1 MADLSNK
8 IKRFADNWLQ
18 ISDTID
24 YDELVALINAL
35 DYLKKDAQ
43 QKMSIRRASQASM
56 QTHRQPACVGG
67 ANQGVRRSS
76 RRIASAPQY
85 ASAGSLFVTEDETE
99 SESSSQDYG
108 TRSPILYEENDDEHE
123 TRDAAAEILM
133 NHPGLLPVDNDSQA
147 DKILLERNCENEIS
161 QLRHRIEQY
170 VHSPSPYTRGLVSN
184 EQDECTDVQPVQ
196 VLDEASTGQAYQET
210 SATALYQSLEVPEDV
225 ENQQFP
231 ELSHSSLV
239 HQPHLG
245 LIEQDVSDSLFS
257 GEEFGVDILN
267 NLPSPQFFN
276 EAFGDLYSTSV
287 HDEVQRDVEE
297 TATYPDEQHP
307 TNQSHTEHF
316 DDDPTVQGYVDLA
329 CRLGFRLPHE
339 TAEDA
344 DCIDVQEVL
353 APLVKETPLT
363 SRLLHGILYTL
374 LPGPILIIDFC
385 SGAFDPK
392 AVEGSTCTDFVA
404 IVRRNEDPSPLLVV
418 GLETSKTLFIL
429 DSETWDLPSL
439 EISWLLAR
447 LETQSQTGEVFVP
460 NLENFELE
468 ALRESLL
475 RKPSEINRGRCLRIL
490 QCVNEIG
497 SPHILESLKL
507 ACTRKDECQTYSRTD
522 QPIFDKLFH
531 IHIYLD
537 RQESQSH
544 ILVAR
549 NRYIKYCYFETYLRA
564 VKALQ
569 EEKRNSTQERR
580 RVLARKRT
588 TSFKQG
594 ISEIL
599 PPTPHTEEIH
609 RVYEN
614 LSPSERKRRAPD
626 MVKDE
631 ISKKIVKEYGGNEKR
646 IRRNINK
653 YIKDGRVLHHVLRGW
668 RSLDPALL
676 ILFPSFGSDL
686 PSLSVTQF
694 GLELEELEEKALME
708 AAWFGEVL
716 QARPELLEPVPKAV
730 LDLISNTLTHD
741 LDLQGRDPDSFRNCC
756 PNGEM
761 KTEPGSNTINED
773 AWPCLGAISI
783 DRLNVLIFWESS
795 WLSTREYHAL
805 RQDGNQGWLVHA
817 RGENE
822 LLISWEPTI
831 ERKSIQSSPQELLHE
846 FPIEVRK
853 DRPGLLGYVAAKA
866 LPPYLNAGSRFPAFL
881 AYWKVARMTKG
892 LFYYLQ
898 QTYSSHRG
906 YIVHEESG
914 KVWIQWEPTW
924 VAYES
929 LNESKREQLLQI
941 SHDPEA
947 ILNRFHKAIVHYSM
961 RSVVERRISKRT
973 IN

>member
-18 ISDTID
+18 IGDAID
-24 YDELVALINAL
+24 YDDLVALVDAL

-43 QKMSIRRASQASM
+43 EKMTVRRASQASM
-56 QTHRQPACVGG
+56 QTHLRPACVGG

-76 RRIASAPQY
+76 RRLGSAPQY
-85 ASAGSLFVTEDETE
+85 TSTGSLFVSEDETE
-99 SESSSQDYG
+99 SESSSQNDG
-108 TRSPILYEENDDEHE
+108 IRSPMLREENYDENE
-123 TRDAAAEILM
+123 TRNAAAEILM
-133 NHPGLLPVDNDSQA
+133 NHPTLLPVDNDSQA
-147 DKILLERNCENEIS
+147 DKILLEKNFGDTVS
-161 QLRHRIEQY
+161 QLRHPIEQEKS
-170 VHSPSPYTRGLVSN
+170 SPAPYTARLVSN
-184 EQDECTDVQPVQ
+184 EQDECTDVQPMQDLNEAPNIQ
-196 VLDEASTGQAYQET
+196 VHQEI
-210 SATALYQSLEVPEDV
+210 SETALYQSLEDPEDV

-231 ELSHSSLV
+231 ELSYSSLV
-239 HQPHLG
+239 HQPQLG
-245 LIEQDVSDSLFS
+245 LMDQDISDSLFG
-257 GEEFGVDILN
+257 GEEFGVGIFN
-267 NLPSPQFFN
+267 NLPSPQYFN
-276 EAFGDLYSTSV
+276 ETFEDLYFTSV

-297 TATYPDEQHP
+297 TTTYPGEQHP
-307 TNQSHTEHF
+307 TNQSHKEHLN
-316 DDDPTVQGYVDLA
+316 DDPTVQGYVDLA
-329 CRLGFRLPHE
+329 YRLGFRLPHE

-344 DCIDVQEVL
+344 DCVDAQEVL
-353 APLVKETPLT
+353 VPLVKERPLT

-374 LPGPILIIDFC
+374 LPGPILIVDFC
-385 SGAFDPK
+385 SGAFDPE

-404 IVRRNEDPSPLLVV
+404 IVRRNEEPSPLLVV
-418 GLETSKTLFIL
+418 GLETSKTFFIL

-439 EISWLLAR
+439 GIPWLIRPEWRTEYTDVGPEQIDTQWKLAR
-447 LETQSQTGEVFVP
+447 LETQSQTSEVFVP
-460 NLENFELE
+460 NLENFELK

-507 ACTRKDECQTYSRTD
+507 ACTRKGECQTYSATE
-522 QPIFDKLFH
+522 QPIFEKLFH

-537 RQESQSH
+537 RQQSQSH

-549 NRYIKYCYFETYLRA
+549 NRYIKYCYSETYLRA

-580 RVLARKRT
+580 RVSARKRT

-614 LSPSERKRRAPD
+614 LSPLERKRRAPD

-653 YIKDGRVLHHVLRGW
+653 YIKDGRVLHHIVRGG

-694 GLELEELEEKALME
+694 GLELEELEEKALSKPIQLKDIDELTLVE
-708 AAWFGEVL
+708 AVWFGEVL

-741 LDLQGRDPDSFRNCC
+741 LDLQGRDPDSFR
-756 PNGEM
+756 
-761 KTEPGSNTINED
+761 S
-773 AWPCLGAISI
+773 
-783 DRLNVLIFWESS
+783 
-795 WLSTREYHAL
+795 
-805 RQDGNQGWLVHA
+805 
-817 RGENE
+817 
-822 LLISWEPTI
+822 
-831 ERKSIQSSPQELLHE
+831 
-846 FPIEVRK
+846 
-853 DRPGLLGYVAAKA
+853 RP
-866 LPPYLNAGSRFPAFL
+866 
-881 AYWKVARMTKG
+881 
-892 LFYYLQ
+892 LQ
-898 QTYSSHRG
+898 
-906 YIVHEESG
+906 
-914 KVWIQWEPTW
+914 
-924 VAYES
+924 
-929 LNESKREQLLQI
+929 
-941 SHDPEA
+941 
-947 ILNRFHKAIVHYSM
+947 FFM
-961 RSVVERRISKRT
+961 
-973 IN
+973 

>member
-18 ISDTID
+18 ISDAID
-24 YDELVALINAL
+24 YDDLVALVDAL

-43 QKMSIRRASQASM
+43 EKMTIRRASQASM
-56 QTHRQPACVGG
+56 QTHLRPACVGG

-76 RRIASAPQY
+76 RRLASAPQY
-85 ASAGSLFVTEDETE
+85 ASTGSLFVSEDETE

-108 TRSPILYEENDDEHE
+108 THSSILYEENHDGHE

-133 NHPGLLPVDNDSQA
+133 NHPSLLPVDNDSQA
-147 DKILLERNCENEIS
+147 DNILLERNCENEIS
-161 QLRHRIEQY
+161 QLRHPIEQY
-170 VHSPSPYTRGLVSN
+170 IHSPTPYTGRLVSN
-184 EQDECTDVQPVQ
+184 EQDGCTDVQPVQ

-210 SATALYQSLEVPEDV
+210 SATVLYQSLEGPEDV

-231 ELSHSSLV
+231 KISHSGLV
-239 HQPHLG
+239 HQPQLG
-245 LIEQDVSDSLFS
+245 LMEQDVPDSLFS

-267 NLPSPQFFN
+267 NLPSPHFFN
-276 EAFGDLYSTSV
+276 EAFEDLYSISV

-297 TATYPDEQHP
+297 IATYPDEQHP
-307 TNQSHTEHF
+307 TNQSHKEHLN
-316 DDDPTVQGYVDLA
+316 DDPTVQGYVDLA
-329 CRLGFRLPHE
+329 YRMGFRLPHE

-344 DCIDVQEVL
+344 DCVDAQEVL
-353 APLVKETPLT
+353 VPLVKETPLT

-374 LPGPILIIDFC
+374 LPGPILIVDFC
-385 SGAFDPK
+385 SGAFDPE

-418 GLETSKTLFIL
+418 GLETSKTFFIL
-429 DSETWDLPSL
+429 DSKTWDLPSL
-439 EISWLLAR
+439 GIPWLIRPEWRTEYTDVGQSPTRLLTLTDLLQPRSIEPHLESTLLSVWIAEAYFQHRPLQNVPSSRDLRLRILEELLAPYQRDYVLEKCGIPSKLTGPEQIDTQWKLAR
-447 LETQSQTGEVFVP
+447 LEIQLQTSEVFVP
-460 NLENFELE
+460 NLENFELK

-507 ACTRKDECQTYSRTD
+507 ACTRKGECQTYSATE
-522 QPIFDKLFH
+522 QPIFEKLFH

-537 RQESQSH
+537 RQQSQSH

-549 NRYIKYCYFETYLRA
+549 NRYIKYCYSETYLRA

-580 RVLARKRT
+580 RVSARKRT

-614 LSPSERKRRAPD
+614 LSPLERKRRAPD

-653 YIKDGRVLHHVLRGW
+653 YIKDGRVLHHIVRGG

-694 GLELEELEEKALME
+694 GLELEELEEKALSK
-708 AAWFGEVL
+708 
-716 QARPELLEPVPKAV
+716 P
-730 LDLISNTLTHD
+730 
-741 LDLQGRDPDSFRNCC
+741 
-756 PNGEM
+756 
-761 KTEPGSNTINED
+761 
-773 AWPCLGAISI
+773 
-783 DRLNVLIFWESS
+783 
-795 WLSTREYHAL
+795 
-805 RQDGNQGWLVHA
+805 
-817 RGENE
+817 
-822 LLISWEPTI
+822 
-831 ERKSIQSSPQELLHE
+831 IQLKE
-846 FPIEVRK
+846 
-853 DRPGLLGYVAAKA
+853 
-866 LPPYLNAGSRFPAFL
+866 
-881 AYWKVARMTKG
+881 
-892 LFYYLQ
+892 
-898 QTYSSHRG
+898 
-906 YIVHEESG
+906 
-914 KVWIQWEPTW
+914 
-924 VAYES
+924 
-929 LNESKREQLLQI
+929 
-941 SHDPEA
+941 
-947 ILNRFHKAIVHYSM
+947 
-961 RSVVERRISKRT
+961 
-973 IN
+973 

>member
-1 MADLSNK
+1 MAPNRSLSSALALIK

-18 ISDTID
+18 IGDAID
-24 YDELVALINAL
+24 YDELVALVDAL

-43 QKMSIRRASQASM
+43 EKMTIRRASQVSM
-56 QTHRQPACVGG
+56 QTHLRPACVGS

-76 RRIASAPQY
+76 RRLASAPQY
-85 ASAGSLFVTEDETE
+85 ASTGSLFVSEVETE
-99 SESSSQDYG
+99 SESSSQNDG
-108 TRSPILYEENDDEHE
+108 IQSPMLREENHDENE
-123 TRDAAAEILM
+123 TRNAAAEIRI
-133 NHPGLLPVDNDSQA
+133 NHPTLLHVDNDSQA
-147 DKILLERNCENEIS
+147 DKILPERNFGDTIS
-161 QLRHRIEQY
+161 QLRHPIEQEQF
-170 VHSPSPYTRGLVSN
+170 SPAPCTARLVSN
-184 EQDECTDVQPVQ
+184 EQDECTDVQPMQDLNEAPNVQ
-196 VLDEASTGQAYQET
+196 VYQET
-210 SATALYQSLEVPEDV
+210 SATALYQSSEDSEDV

-239 HQPHLG
+239 HQPQLG
-245 LIEQDVSDSLFS
+245 LMNQDISDSLFG
-257 GEEFGVDILN
+257 GEEFGEGIFN
-267 NLPSPQFFN
+267 NLPSPQYFN
-276 EAFGDLYSTSV
+276 EAFEDLYSTSI
-287 HDEVQRDVEE
+287 HDEVQRDVED
-297 TATYPDEQHP
+297 TATYPDEQYP
-307 TNQSHTEHF
+307 TNRSDIEDF
-316 DDDPTVQGYVDLA
+316 DDDPTVQGYLDIA
-329 CRLGFRLPHE
+329 FRSGFRLPHE

-344 DCIDVQEVL
+344 DCVDAQEVL
-353 APLVKETPLT
+353 LPLLKERPPT

-385 SGAFDPK
+385 SGSFDSE
-392 AVEGSTCTDFVA
+392 AVEGSTNTDFVA
-404 IVRRNEDPSPLLVV
+404 IVRRSEDSSPLLVV
-418 GLETSKTLFIL
+418 GLETSKTFFIL

-439 EISWLLAR
+439 GIPWLIRPEWKTEYTDLVR
-447 LETQSQTGEVFVP
+447 LETQLQTSEVFVP

-507 ACTRKDECQTYSRTD
+507 ACTRKEESQTYSAIE
-522 QPIFDKLFH
+522 QPIFEKLFH
-531 IHIYLD
+531 IHLYLD

-580 RVLARKRT
+580 RVSARKRT

-614 LSPSERKRRAPD
+614 LSPSQRKRRAPD

-631 ISKKIVKEYGGNEKR
+631 ISKKVVNQYGGNEKR
-646 IRRNINK
+646 IRRNINR
-653 YIKDGRVLHHVLRGW
+653 YIKDGRVLHHILRGG

-686 PSLSVTQF
+686 PSLSMAQF

-716 QARPELLEPVPKAV
+716 QARPELLEPVPKAAV
-730 LDLISNTLTHD
+730 DLISNTLTYD
-741 LDLQGRDPDSFRNCC
+741 LDVQGRDPDSFRDYYLK
-756 PNGEM
+756 GEM
-761 KTEPGSNTINED
+761 KTEPGSNATNED
-773 AWPCLGAISI
+773 VWPCLGAISI
-783 DRLNVLIFWESS
+783 DRLNMLVFWESS
-795 WLSTREYHAL
+795 WLSTH
-805 RQDGNQGWLVHA
+805 
-817 RGENE
+817 
-822 LLISWEPTI
+822 LLY
-831 ERKSIQSSPQELLHE
+831 E
-846 FPIEVRK
+846 FSIEVRK
-853 DRPGLLGYVAAKA
+853 DRPGLLGYVAANA
-866 LPPYLNAGSRFPAFL
+866 LPPSSTARSRLPAFL

-898 QTYSSHRG
+898 QTYSSHWG

-924 VAYES
+924 VVFEN
-929 LNESKREQLLQI
+929 LNESKKEQLLQI

-947 ILNRFHKAIVHYSM
+947 ILHRFYKAIVQYSM
-961 RSVVERRISKRT
+961 RLVVERRISKRT

>member
-1 MADLSNK
+1 MPPADPVHNSPIQFADIMAPNGHLSSALAL

-99 SESSSQDYG
+99 SESSSQEYG

-439 EISWLLAR
+439 EISWLPRSIEPHMESTLLSIWIAEAYFQHRPLQNVPSSRDLRIRILEELLAPYQRDYVLEKSGIPSKLTGPEHIDTQWKLAR

-694 GLELEELEEKALME
+694 GLELEELEEKALSKPIQLKDIDELTLVE

-741 LDLQGRDPDSFRNCC
+741 LDLQGRDPDSFR
-756 PNGEM
+756 
-761 KTEPGSNTINED
+761 S
-773 AWPCLGAISI
+773 
-783 DRLNVLIFWESS
+783 
-795 WLSTREYHAL
+795 
-805 RQDGNQGWLVHA
+805 
-817 RGENE
+817 
-822 LLISWEPTI
+822 
-831 ERKSIQSSPQELLHE
+831 
-846 FPIEVRK
+846 
-853 DRPGLLGYVAAKA
+853 RP
-866 LPPYLNAGSRFPAFL
+866 
-881 AYWKVARMTKG
+881 
-892 LFYYLQ
+892 LQ
-898 QTYSSHRG
+898 FFMQ
-906 YIVHEESG
+906 
-914 KVWIQWEPTW
+914 
-924 VAYES
+924 
-929 LNESKREQLLQI
+929 
-941 SHDPEA
+941 
-947 ILNRFHKAIVHYSM
+947 
-961 RSVVERRISKRT
+961 
-973 IN
+973 